1 MIEKELC
8 ELLLQESKVINSLIK
23 EAKQKQN
30 VIIQNDY
37 DGLNR
42 VTESESSLLSSLDR
56 VSRKQQ
62 KLVSQLFDINYLKE
76 NGKPRILSVLVND
89 YEDLFNPVQLEE
101 VNKLRVEVRDN
112 VKVLTDLN
120 YQNRFLIEHAS
131 SLVKETISLLLKT
144 RKTSLID
151 RKI

>member
-8 ELLLQESKVINSLIK
+8 ELLLQEDKIIKSLIS
-23 EAKQKQN
+23 EAKQKQS
-30 VIIQNDY
+30 VIVQNDY
-37 DGLNR
+37 DGLNK
-42 VTESESSLLSSLDR
+42 VTENESSLLSSLDR

-62 KLVSQLFDINYLKE
+62 KLVSQFFDINSLDE
-76 NGKPRILSVLVND
+76 NGKPRILSILVND
-89 YEDLFNPVQLEE
+89 YKELFNPAQLEKL
-101 VNKLRVEVRDN
+101 NKLRVEVRN
-112 VKVLTDLN
+112 HVKTLTDLN

-144 RKTSLID
+144 RKSSLID